1 MNLTRTKFPYG
12 IADFQ
17 AIREEG
23 YLYIDRT
30 DRIPRMEEIGKQ
42 VLFLHLP
49 VASTRACG
57 S

>member
-42 VLFLHLP
+42 LLFLHLP